1 MKTVGEVREV
11 AEDRP
16 TDGTRWRIT
25 PIPTTSE
32 DDHGK
37 DEEGEYGGDDGEGGG
52 EMEGSDV
59 GGGGGEE
66 AVEVVHCV
74 QRQFLHSLSL

>member
-16 TDGTRWRIT
+16 TDGTRWRIA
-25 PIPTTSE
+25 PIPTTE

-37 DEEGEYGGDDGEGGG
+37 DEEGE
-52 EMEGSDV
+52 
-59 GGGGGEE
+59 
-66 AVEVVHCV
+66 
-74 QRQFLHSLSL
+74 